1 MINKVHFWRNKTN
14 STWDKIIDTILS
26 AVSNRIKERELK
38 LNLEIHRLSN
48 EHEKPS
54 SDHTNIV
61 LCPLFEIENNQLLPS
76 GLISI
81 CSNELYKK
89 FDFHFNTIFL
99 IANRSDMPDLFNPHR
114 DMTYYAK
121 SLIRN
126 PNFGGMGKALLMLE
140 LIFKQKEVINVVD
153 IYNKKLS
160 DDILQ
165 AILAIKE
172 ISQLKGYYRWRAR
185 FYETFVKFYDNFENA
200 NKTYIDLNVPEDLK
214 SAAFIPTDTQK
225 QELKIEKITWEN
237 LYQMNNFYNYLN
249 GTLKQQQSA
258 HSVPLELFRAPIPF
272 PLQKL
277 VDAKNEIGEK
287 LKKGGKDKKIKLLL
301 IDNRSD
307 NKFISTNGD
316 SPKPQSLCDLLFSEN
331 NGFGLGDI
339 FEIQML
345 GNAVYKK
352 KNGTPKFYQND
363 NELSNYSDFERE
375 HEEFKFK
382 SFNEP
387 ESLKKPE
394 QEYHKEF
401 VLEKKNINIKTD
413 TYLDLV
419 YQKVK
424 DAHFVLLDFFLDD
437 DDTYLAFNFIND
449 LCAIKKERNDTFTTW
464 FFITSAVYDSVV
476 KYSQSGLLAEY
487 YESAVVNAGDDPTN
501 NKRQIIFLYKLL
513 TFINARFANF
523 KRYKNSI
530 HEKLFAD
537 WDNEEACNDSQLC
550 YKIYKNKKCGEKDCL
565 QGLQSDIKRYLAEYD
580 DVCSIFYDRKDNE
593 DLKDIVESLE
603 NVIKQFIWLPEADW
617 YMIQHQ
623 IDFINTKLGG
633 LRDKSFKKC
642 KFSCKY
648 IIDELKDRS
657 EVY

>member
-14 STWDKIIDTILS
+14 SIWDKIIDTILS

-38 LNLEIHRLSN
+38 LNLEIHQLSN

-61 LCPLFEIENNQLLPS
+61 LCPLFELENSQLIPK
-76 GLISI
+76 GLKSLR
-81 CSNELYKK
+81 NELYKNSN
-89 FDFHFNTIFL
+89 FNFNTIFL
-99 IANRSDMPDLFNPHR
+99 VANESDKPDPFRPHR
-114 DMTYYAK
+114 DITYYAK

-140 LIFKQKEVINVVD
+140 LILKQKEVINVVD

-172 ISQLKGYYRWRAR
+172 ISQFKGYYRWRAR
-185 FYETFVKFYDNFENA
+185 FYEIFVGFYDDFQNA
-200 NKTYIDLNVPEDLK
+200 SKIHIDLNAPKDLMNE
-214 SAAFIPTDTQK
+214 AFITKGK
-225 QELKIEKITWEN
+225 QKITWEN
-237 LYQMNNFYNYLN
+237 LHQTNNFYDHLK
-249 GTLKQQQSA
+249 GTSNQEQSA

-272 PLQKL
+272 PLQEL
-277 VDAKNEIGEK
+277 VDAKNEISEK

-307 NKFISTNGD
+307 NKFIVKNDTDNT
-316 SPKPQSLCDLLFSEN
+316 PKAESLCDLLFSKD
-331 NGFGLGDI
+331 NGFGLCDI

-352 KNGTPKFYQND
+352 KNGMSGFYEKYEKDIPLND
-363 NELSNYSDFERE
+363 HSHFKGEY
-375 HEEFKFK
+375 EEFKFK
-382 SFNEP
+382 RFKEP
-387 ESLKKPE
+387 ESLKEPE
-394 QEYHKEF
+394 KEYHKKF
-401 VLEKKNINIKTD
+401 IRGKNNIRIE

-449 LCAIKKERNDTFTTW
+449 LCAMKKERNDTFTTW

-487 YESAVVNAGDDPTN
+487 YESAVVSAGDDPTN
-501 NKRQIIFLYKLL
+501 EKRQIIFLYKLL

-523 KRYKNSI
+523 ERYKDSI

-537 WDNEEACNDSQLC
+537 WDNDEACNESQLC
-550 YKIYKNKKCGEKDCL
+550 CKIYMNNKSECGKEDCL
-565 QGLQSDIKRYLAEYD
+565 QKLQSDIKRYLTEYD
-580 DVCSIFYDRKDNE
+580 DVCSIFYDKKDNN
-593 DLKDIVESLE
+593 DLKDIIELLD

-623 IDFINTKLGG
+623 IDFINNKLNS
-633 LRDKSFKKC
+633 LQDKSLKKC

-648 IIDELKDRS
+648 IIEELKDRS
-657 EVY
+657 DVY